1 MNSIADDADDD
12 DAGSYVTLLYNHNH
26 HQVMVTYH
34 HPTTTTTTSTITTTL
49 YLLHLPVDA
58 AIPLSYSGVV
68 FELIVASALSSINT
82 SESSLPSHSI
92 SCNPLYMIPMR
103 GFMTCYHQR

>member
-1 MNSIADDADDD
+1 MKSIADDADDD

-34 HPTTTTTTSTITTTL
+34 HPTTTTSTITTTL

-103 GFMTCYHQR
+103 GFMTFYHQR

>member
-34 HPTTTTTTSTITTTL
+34 HPTTTTTSTITTTL

-103 GFMTCYHQR
+103 GFMTFYHQR